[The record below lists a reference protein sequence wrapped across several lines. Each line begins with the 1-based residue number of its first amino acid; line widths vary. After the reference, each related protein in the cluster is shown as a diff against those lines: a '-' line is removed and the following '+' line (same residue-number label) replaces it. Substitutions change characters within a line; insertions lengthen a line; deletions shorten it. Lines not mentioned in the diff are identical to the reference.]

1 MSKPMVIR
9 RNLRFAV
16 ARSAR
21 MAWVCALLITSG
33 ACKWVD
39 DLAVYTVSLIT
50 VEGDAFGRSM
60 RNSRSFDPYENTIAP
75 PENSVPF
82 ASGNN
87 TPGPG
92 RLNTG
97 QPEPGLMP
105 APFTQ
110 ADLSEPVVQNL
121 QNPLPAD
128 QASLERGEELFNRFC
143 AICHG
148 PAGVGTEANMVE
160 YIPLLAAYDISGT
173 SVSEYTDGFLYGKIR
188 VGGPIMPAY
197 GHQISHF
204 DRWNIVNYLRVL
216 QRQAGNAPVGG
227 APVGGGAN

>member
-1 MSKPMVIR
+1 MDD
-9 RNLRFAV
+9 V
-16 ARSAR
+16 AAY
-21 MAWVCALLITSG
+21 W
-33 ACKWVD
+33 
-39 DLAVYTVSLIT
+39 
-50 VEGDAFGRSM
+50 FGRHM

-110 ADLSEPVVQNL
+110 ADLLGPVVQNL
-121 QNPLPAD
+121 PNPVPAD
-128 QASLERGEELFNRFC
+128 QASLERGEVLFNRVC
-143 AICHG
+143 AVCHG
-148 PAGVGTEANMVE
+148 LAGVGAQAS
-160 YIPLLAAYDISGT
+160 IIDKFPLLAAYNISGPPA
-173 SVSEYTDGFLYGKIR
+173 SGYTDGFLYGKIR

-204 DRWNIVNYLRVL
+204 DRWNIVNYLRLL
-216 QRQAGNAPVGG
+216 QRQAGNGPAGVE
-227 APVGGGAN
+227 

>member
-1 MSKPMVIR
+1 MNKPMVIR

-16 ARSAR
+16 GRNVR
-21 MAWVCALLITSG
+21 MAWVGALLIASG
-33 ACKWVD
+33 ACTPLDNFTAYW
-39 DLAVYTVSLIT
+39 
-50 VEGDAFGRSM
+50 FGRHM
-60 RNSRSFDPYENTIAP
+60 RDSRSFDPYENTIAP

-97 QPEPGLMP
+97 QPVPGLMP

-110 ADLSEPVVQNL
+110 EDLVEPLVQNL
-121 QNPLPAD
+121 PNPVPAD
-128 QASLERGEELFNRFC
+128 EASLERGEVLFNRIC
-143 AICHG
+143 AVCHG
-148 PAGVGTEANMVE
+148 PAGVGAQANIIE
-160 YIPLLAAYDISGT
+160 YMPLLIAYDLSGPVVAGY
-173 SVSEYTDGFLYGKIR
+173 SDGYIYGIMR
-188 VGGPIMPAY
+188 VGRGFMPAY

-216 QRQAGNAPVGG
+216 QRQAGNAPAG
-227 APVGGGAN
+227 AQ

>member
-1 MSKPMVIR
+1 MR
-9 RNLRFAV
+9 RKLRFAV
-16 ARSAR
+16 GRKAR
-21 MAWVCALLITSG
+21 MAWVGALVIVSG
-33 ACKWVD
+33 ACTPLD
-39 DLAVYTVSLIT
+39 DTLASI
-50 VEGDAFGRSM
+50 FGRHM
-60 RNSRSFDPYENTIAP
+60 RISRSFDPYENTIAP

-110 ADLSEPVVQNL
+110 ADLFSPVVQNL
-121 QNPLPAD
+121 TNPVPAD
-128 QASLERGEELFNRFC
+128 QASLERGEVLFNRMC
-143 AICHG
+143 AVCHG
-148 PAGVGTEANMVE
+148 PAGVGAEANIIE
-160 YIPLLAAYDISGT
+160 KFPLLAAYNISGPPA
-173 SVSEYTDGFLYGKIR
+173 SGYTDGFLYGKIR

-216 QRQAGNAPVGG
+216 QRQAGNAPAG
-227 APVGGGAN
+227 AGAQ

>member
-1 MSKPMVIR
+1 MRGVRI
-9 RNLRFAV
+9 
-16 ARSAR
+16 
-21 MAWVCALLITSG
+21 ALLGTVLLVAG
-33 ACKWVD
+33 ACSPMD
-39 DLAVYTVSLIT
+39 DVLANI
-50 VEGDAFGRSM
+50 FGRHM
-60 RNSRSFDPYENTIAP
+60 RISRSFDPYENTLMP

-110 ADLSEPVVQNL
+110 ADLFTPVVQNL
-121 QNPLPAD
+121 PNPVPAD
-128 QASLERGEELFNRFC
+128 QASLDRGEVLFNRIC
-143 AICHG
+143 SVCHG
-148 PAGVGTEANMVE
+148 PTGVGAESNIADKF
-160 YIPLLAAYDISGT
+160 PLLASYDISGPPA
-173 SVSEYTDGFLYGKIR
+173 SGFTDGFIYGKIR

-204 DRWNIVNYLRVL
+204 DRWNIVNYLRLL
-216 QRQAGNAPVGG
+216 QRQAGNAQPGVG
-227 APVGGGAN
+227 AQ

>member
-1 MSKPMVIR
+1 MRCK
-9 RNLRFAV
+9 LRFAV

-121 QNPLPAD
+121 QNPVPAD